1 MPGIVSALRSPS
13 PDLVVDLVPQKVL
26 WNFCLRLLH
35 PESASNQLNE
45 GGMIALSLV
54 RLIERNS
61 DELAAE
67 LVVKLETSSHTTDLR
82 KVPVEEL
89 RGRNPGGQSGP
100 RAANEF
106 QGHSRSVHAVRRLH
120 SRSQRWTGREAQ

>member
-1 MPGIVSALRSPS
+1 LPASA
-13 PDLVVDLVPQKVL
+13 
-26 WNFCLRLLH
+26 H

-89 RGRNPGGQSGP
+89 RGRIQAGN
-100 RAANEF
+100 R
-106 QGHSRSVHAVRRLH
+106 
-120 SRSQRWTGREAQ
+120 GREPQTSSRVTRAQCTP